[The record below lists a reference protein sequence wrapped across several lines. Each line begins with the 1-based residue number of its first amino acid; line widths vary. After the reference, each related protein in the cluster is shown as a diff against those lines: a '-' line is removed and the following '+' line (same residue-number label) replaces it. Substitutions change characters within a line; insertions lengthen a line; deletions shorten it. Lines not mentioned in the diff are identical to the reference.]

1 MNNKERYA
9 FVKSGVYALPWLKS
23 LWEGDPKD
31 LAEDDA
37 ITAGNIRQ
45 LTPWSK
51 LPITDPQ
58 KRMLNKLSDDYRVAA
73 PTGSFRQ
80 NAKSPGTMVQR
91 WSPEGSY
98 KGQVP
103 LYQNLDGSIT
113 YPGSPTF
120 NKRKLALPRTNLR
133 NHLLS
138 QGLLGDRDK
147 LDIKR
152 LPASREYYQGGSREF
167 TPLDGRG
174 FFTTGEKDLGFPR
187 RARNFFGS
195 LLGGPGTAIQSGI
208 NQIRGGIPGI
218 GDISNPTVFVDSRGN
233 LQFTTPG
240 DSAKRGLLNVGLGA
254 LDAIPMIRSGKKL
267 VGSGFKSMKRPFDNV
282 DKASLVA
289 SLEEAATPMIM
300 DSGHSGGSKALGLKD
315 QMVGVGEKPMRDNP
329 GNAGWYSSGEIQSNP
344 YPIIQPFSNDFKN
357 QEYVNAIEDGKGTQN
372 LFPDTHTE
380 GGKRYQF
387 LANSPTMNTTG
398 PFIDQT
404 NSARRSK
411 PDPKYTWK
419 QIDDAKNTLFNKLTS
434 K

>member
-1 MNNKERYA
+1 MNNRERYA
-9 FVKSGVYALPWLKS
+9 FVKSGVYLLPFLKD

-80 NAKSPGTMVQR
+80 NAKSPGTFVQR
-91 WSPEGSY
+91 WSPEGSR

-103 LYQNLDGSIT
+103 LYQNLDGSVS
-113 YPGSPTF
+113 YPGGPTF
-120 NKRKLALPRTNLR
+120 NRRKLALPRNNLR

-174 FFTTGEKDLGFPR
+174 FFTTGEKNLGFPR

-195 LLGGPGTAIQSGI
+195 VLGGPGTAIQSGI

-254 LDAIPMIRSGKKL
+254 LDVIPMARSAKAF
-267 VGSGFKSMKRPFDNV
+267 VNSGFKSLRRPFDKV
-282 DKASLVA
+282 DGASALA
-289 SLEEAATPMIM
+289 SVDAAFTPMLM
-300 DSGHSGGSKALGLKD
+300 DSGHSGASKALGLKD
-315 QMVGVGEKPMRDNP
+315 QMLGVGENPMRDNP
-329 GNAGWYSSGEIQSNP
+329 ANMGWYGSGEIQSNP
-344 YPIIQPFSNDFKN
+344 YPIIQPFSNDFKD
-357 QEYVNAIEDGKGTQN
+357 QKYINAIEDGTGTQQ

-387 LANSPTMNTTG
+387 LANSPTSSTTG
-398 PFIDQT
+398 PFID
-404 NSARRSK
+404 SAGLERRSLN
-411 PDPKYTWK
+411 DPKYTWK
-419 QIDDAKNTLFNKLTS
+419 QIDDAKNKLTS